1 MASIGKG
8 EDFVDHRLDSNFN
21 GFYAI
26 FFEQGESFFIQ
37 GIGSGGDTDGID
49 QTRCEK
55 GLNFFEIANLIIP
68 MDGRETPPVKG
79 NLFSPVI
86 FLRGKS
92 IERGFNKAM
101 NKRGRGEPL
110 ARSLLIAE
118 ETTLTTTYGW
128 KKNGYDQW
136 NRAHITFNFRL

>member
-1 MASIGKG
+1 MASTGKG
-8 EDFVDHRLDSNFN
+8 KDFIDHRLHSNFN
-21 GFYAI
+21 GLHFI
-26 FFEQGESFFIQ
+26 FFEQGEGLFIQ
-37 GIGSGGDTDGID
+37 GIGSRRDTNGID
-49 QTRCEK
+49 QTRSEK
-55 GLNFFEIANLIIP
+55 GLNFLEIANLIIP

-86 FLRGKS
+86 FFRGKS

-118 ETTLTTTYGW
+118 ETTLTTTYGG
-128 KKNGYDQW
+128 KKNGYDQRGF
-136 NRAHITFNFRL
+136 NHIS